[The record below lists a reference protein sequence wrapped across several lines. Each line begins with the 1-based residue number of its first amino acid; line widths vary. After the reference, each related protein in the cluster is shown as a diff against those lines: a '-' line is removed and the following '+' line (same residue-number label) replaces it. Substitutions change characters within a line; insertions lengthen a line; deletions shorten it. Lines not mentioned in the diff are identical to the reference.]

1 MHQIIARILA
11 VLLALQPWA
20 TGLALTRAKATSEA
34 SSLSNPNTGLGNKDQ
49 QQTAQARVV
58 AQVLLVFTSDDAAPP
73 STTTYL
79 EPKFQILNT
88 SSFLQGAPQVS
99 ERLFARYE
107 KWIE

>member
-1 MHQIIARILA
+1 MHQVIARILA

-20 TGLALTRAKATSEA
+20 TGLALTRAKTNGEA

-58 AQVLLVFTSDDAAPP
+58 AQVLSVFVNDDAAPP
-73 STTTYL
+73 STTTDL
-79 EPKFQILNT
+79 EPKFQILTT
-88 SSFLQGAPQVS
+88 SSFRKYAPRVS